1 MDRQRIVAVSREYGS
16 GGHYIALQLAERLAL
31 PIVDY
36 DVFYEM
42 AKEKG
47 IDLHKMKAYDESK
60 KKPFIHRTVRGMSN
74 SPEEALAQMQFD
86 FMREKARSGE
96 SFVIVGRCSDTIL
109 KEFEG
114 LVSFFIV
121 GDLDVRVK
129 RIQEVRGFT
138 EEEALAAVRRHD
150 RSRRA
155 YHNHYS
161 EMKWGD
167 SRNYDMCI
175 NSSRIGIEKTVNV
188 IEHYIHDRFQ
198 DL

>member
-1 MDRQRIVAVSREYGS
+1 MEKQRIVAVSREYGS
-16 GGHYIALQLAERLAL
+16 GGHYIALQLAERLGL

-86 FMREKARSGE
+86 FMRQKARSGE
-96 SFVIVGRCSDTIL
+96 SFVIVGRCADTIL

-114 LVSFFIV
+114 LTAFFIT
-121 GDLDVRVK
+121 GDLDARVK
-129 RIQEVRGFT
+129 RIQEVRSFN
-138 EEEALAAVRRHD
+138 EADALAAVRRHD
-150 RSRRA
+150 RSRKA
-155 YHNHYS
+155 YHNHHS
-161 EMKWGD
+161 EMKWGIPATMICA
-167 SRNYDMCI
+167 STAPESAWTRRWM
-175 NSSRIGIEKTVNV
+175 
-188 IEHYIHDRFQ
+188 
-198 DL
+198 

>member
-1 MDRQRIVAVSREYGS
+1 MGKQRIVAVSREYGS
-16 GGHYIALQLAERLAL
+16 GGHYIALQLAERLGL

-86 FMREKARSGE
+86 FMREKAASGE
-96 SFVIVGRCSDTIL
+96 SFVIVGRCADSIL
-109 KEFEG
+109 KEYDG
-114 LVSFFIV
+114 LVSFFIT
-121 GDLDVRVK
+121 GDVDARVK
-129 RIQEVRGFT
+129 RIQEVRGFNET
-138 EEEALAAVRRHD
+138 DALAAVRRHD

-155 YHNHYS
+155 YHNHYTDR
-161 EMKWGD
+161 KWGVAH
-167 SRNYDMCI
+167 NYDMCI
-175 NSSRIGIEKTVNV
+175 NSSRIGIEKT
-188 IEHYIHDRFQ
+188 IEMIEAYIKERFGE
-198 DL
+198 

>member
-1 MDRQRIVAVSREYGS
+1 MEKQRIVAVSREYGS
-16 GGHYIALQLAERLAL
+16 GGHYIALQLAERLGL

-86 FMREKARSGE
+86 FMRQKADSGE
-96 SFVIVGRCSDTIL
+96 SFVIVGRCADTIL
-109 KEFEG
+109 KEYEG
-114 LVSFFIV
+114 LAAFFIT
-121 GDLDVRVK
+121 GDLDTRVK
-129 RIQEVRGFT
+129 RIQEVRSFN
-138 EEEALAAVRRHD
+138 EADALAAVRRHD
-150 RSRRA
+150 RSRKA
-155 YHNHYS
+155 YHNHHS

-175 NSSRIGIEKTVNV
+175 NSSRIGLDKTVDV
-188 IEHYIHDRFQ
+188 IEHYIRDRFG
-198 DL
+198 D